1 MQIYPIYPVGFAANT
16 YLVTADGVNALAVDP
31 AQPRVLEEAAR
42 RGLCVRFVLLTHGH
56 FDHIGGVAALQSA
69 GARVGILRGEEGLA
83 LYHNLAAEFGGDVP
97 PFVIDF
103 TLTDG
108 EERTLC
114 GLTVRA
120 IATAGH
126 TGHSA
131 SYLIAP
137 AAECGEGGPV
147 LFTGD
152 TLFRGSV
159 GRCDL
164 PTGSEEELQKSLKKL
179 FALGNLPVL
188 AGHGEETTLSYEK
201 THNRYVLW

>member
-1 MQIYPIYPVGFAANT
+1 MQVYPIYPVGFAANT

-31 AQPRVLEEAAR
+31 AQPRALGEAR
-42 RGLCVRFVLLTHGH
+42 RLGLAVRFVLLTHGH
-56 FDHIGGVAALQSA
+56 FDHIGGVSALQEA
-69 GARVGILRGEEGLA
+69 GARVGILRGEEDLA
-83 LYHNLAAEFGGDVP
+83 LHHNLAEEFGGAVP
-97 PFVIDF
+97 PFAIDF

-108 EERTLC
+108 EETELC
-114 GLTVRA
+114 GLSVRA

-131 SYLIAP
+131 SYLIGP
-137 AAECGEGGPV
+137 SSGKGEGPV

-164 PTGSEEELQKSLKKL
+164 PTGSEEELQRSLKKL
-179 FALGNLPVL
+179 FALGDLPVY
-188 AGHGEETTLSYEK
+188 AGHGESTTLSYEK
-201 THNRYVLW
+201 KHNRYVSW